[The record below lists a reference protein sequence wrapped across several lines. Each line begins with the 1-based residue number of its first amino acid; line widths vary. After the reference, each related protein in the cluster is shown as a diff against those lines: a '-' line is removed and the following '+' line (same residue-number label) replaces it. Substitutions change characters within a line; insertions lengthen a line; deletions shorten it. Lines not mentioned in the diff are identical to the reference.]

1 MKLFRSLLLAGQLL
15 ATVAAQQWPL
25 HDDGLNDVV
34 QWDHYSLMVNGE
46 RLFFW
51 SGEFHYWRIPVPELW
66 QDIMEKIKAAG
77 FNAFSIYVHWGFHSA
92 AHGELDFESGAHNFT
107 RIFNMAK
114 ELGLYMLVRP
124 GPYINAETTGG
135 GFPGWLLTG
144 DYGTLRNNDTRYT
157 EAWTP
162 YWDAMSKLVAEHSV
176 TNGGNVL
183 LYQIENEYGEQ
194 WTNVSAR
201 TPNETAIA
209 YMELLEASTRQN
221 MVNIPTS
228 FNNPNLGSK
237 AWSLDYDINHVGG
250 DVDLYTLDNY
260 PSCWSCNLAECT
272 STNGFPP
279 DFTTFDYYTNF
290 QEAAPTQ
297 PSILGEFQGGS
308 YNPWGGPQGGCI
320 STTGP
325 DWVNVFYRNNIGNKI
340 AGQNIY
346 MLFGAESRLL
356 TDKYSE
362 TKLLSYFVRAAKDL
376 AKVERAGNGTI
387 ILTGNPDVFAQA
399 LRNVDTGSHF
409 YVAKH
414 TNTTLVSYLTFKLN
428 MTTSLG
434 QLQVPQYAPNI
445 VLNGRQAKI
454 LVADFAAGAERLVY
468 STAEIL
474 TVSIQDNKPI
484 IVFWVPTGESGEF
497 YLKGAKHGQV
507 ARCEGCANVAFH
519 PASEGLIVSFMQ
531 NRGMSVLMFDTGV
544 KAIILD
550 RSTAYAFW
558 QPTISADPN
567 VALNETIL
575 VKGPY
580 LTRTATADN
589 GTITLTGDYNGT
601 TELEVFAPLGT
612 ETAGWS
618 GGGYSHHSWG
628 SQDSPK
634 VMFNGQ
640 AVAVRST
647 RYGSLVGSLSAPN
660 ATIATIQA
668 SIPALTDWKVADGLP
683 ERMAS
688 YNDSGPGWKPA
699 NKTSTLNPW
708 QPETYPVLYADEYG
722 FHTQTILWRAR
733 FTGPATG
740 VYLNVIGGV
749 ASGWSAWLN
758 GVFLGSTLGNVSLSE
773 TNATLSFGNATTTA
787 GENVLF
793 IIQDHMG
800 HDETSGVLNPR
811 GILNAT
817 LLSSP
822 SNSENCT
829 FTSWHV
835 AGQAGG
841 ESNIDPIR
849 GPLNEGGL
857 HAERLGWHLPGF
869 DDSAWESGSPQQG
882 LSAPGAKFYRTNLPL
897 DLPGDV
903 DASLAFELQAPAG
916 AELRAQV
923 YVNGYMFGMN
933 STPSRTPLGT
943 AELTA
948 CIAGKFI
955 PYVGHQVE
963 FPVFPGILDYQ
974 GNNTIGLS
982 VWAQS
987 AGGGSVSVSVKVLG
1001 VYQSSLHPGE
1011 GTEYLRPGWS
1021 SERLLYY

>member
-1 MKLFRSLLLAGQLL
+1 MKFLGSLLLAGQLL
-15 ATVAAQQWPL
+15 VAAVAAQQWPL
-25 HDDGLNDVV
+25 HNDGLNDVV
-34 QWDHYSLMVNGE
+34 QWDHYSLMINGE

-77 FNAFSIYVHWGFHSA
+77 FNAFSIYAHWGFHSA
-92 AHGELDFESGAHNFT
+92 AHGELDFESGAHNFS
-107 RIFNMAK
+107 RIFDMAK

-135 GFPGWLLTG
+135 GYPGWLLTG
-144 DYGTLRNNDTRYT
+144 DYGTLRNNDSRYT

-162 YWDAMSKLVAEHSV
+162 YWDAMSKMVAEHSV
-176 TNGGNVL
+176 TNGGNVI
-183 LYQIENEYGEQ
+183 LYQVENEYGEQ

-221 MVNIPTS
+221 MVDIPTI

-237 AWSLDYDINHVGG
+237 SWSLDYDINHVGG
-250 DVDLYTLDNY
+250 DVDLYGLDNY
-260 PSCWSCNLAECT
+260 PSCWSCNLQECT

-279 DFTTFDYYTNF
+279 PFTTFDYYTNF
-290 QEAAPTQ
+290 QETAPTQ
-297 PSILGEFQGGS
+297 PSILAEFQGGS

-346 MLFGAESRLL
+346 MLFGGTNWGGLPFPLVGTSYDYSAPISESRLL

-376 AKVERAGNGTI
+376 TKVERAGNGT
-387 ILTGNPDVFAQA
+387 TNFTSNPAVFAQA

-409 YVAKH
+409 YVTKH
-414 TNTTLVSYLTFKLN
+414 TNTTLTSYLTFKLN

-454 LVADFAAGAERLVY
+454 LVADFAAGAEKLIY
-468 STAEIL
+468 STAEVL
-474 TVSIQDNKPI
+474 TVSVQDNKPI
-484 IVFWVPTGESGEF
+484 IVFWIPTGESGEF
-497 YLKGAKHGQV
+497 YLKGATHGSV
-507 ARCEGCANVAFH
+507 ARCDGCANVAFH
-519 PASEGLIVSFMQ
+519 PASEGLVVSFMQ
-531 NRGMSVLMFDTGV
+531 NQGMTVLTFNTGV

-550 RSTAYAFW
+550 RTTAYGFW
-558 QPTISADPN
+558 QPTVSADPN
-567 VALNETIL
+567 VTLNETVL
-575 VKGPY
+575 ARGPY
-580 LTRTATADN
+580 LVRTATVDN
-589 GTITLTGDYNGT
+589 GTISLTGDYNGT
-601 TELEVFAPLGT
+601 TELEIFAPLGT

-618 GGGYSHHSWG
+618 GGGYGHHSWG
-628 SQDSPK
+628 GRGSRT
-634 VMFNGQ
+634 VLFNGQ

-647 RYGSLVGSLSAPN
+647 PYGSLVGSLSASN
-660 ATIATIQA
+660 ATVETVQA

-683 ERMAS
+683 ERMAN
-688 YNDSGPGWKPA
+688 YNDSGAGWRLA

-708 QPETYPVLYADEYG
+708 QPQTFPVLYGDEYG
-722 FHTQTILWRAR
+722 FHTQNLLWRGC
-733 FTGPATG
+733 FTGDATG
-740 VYLNVIGGV
+740 VYLDIIGGV

-758 GVFLGSTLGNVSLSE
+758 GVFLGSVLGNVTLSE
-773 TNATLSFGNATTTA
+773 TNATLPFGNATTS

-793 IIQDHMG
+793 VIQDHMG
-800 HDETSGVLNPR
+800 HDETTGVLNPR

-817 LLSSP
+817 LLSSTN
-822 SNSENCT
+822 SNLT
-829 FTSWHV
+829 FTSWKV

-869 DDSAWESGSPQQG
+869 DDSAWPAGTPEQG
-882 LSAPGAKFYRTNLPL
+882 LSEAGAKFYRTNLPL
-897 DLPGDV
+897 DLPTGV
-903 DASLAFELQAPAG
+903 DASLAFELTAPAG
-916 AELRAQV
+916 SELRAQL
-923 YVNGYMFGMN
+923 YVNGYMFG
-933 STPSRTPLGT
+933 
-943 AELTA
+943 
-948 CIAGKFI
+948 KFV
-955 PYVGHQVE
+955 PYIGHQVE
-963 FPVFPGILDYQ
+963 FPVFPGILNYHGD
-974 GNNTIGLS
+974 NTIGLS

-987 AGGGSVSVSVKVLG
+987 GEGARMSVGVSVLG
-1001 VYQSSLHPGE
+1001 VYQSSLEPGA

-1021 SERLLYY
+1021 SDRLVYY

>member
-1 MKLFRSLLLAGQLL
+1 
-15 ATVAAQQWPL
+15 
-25 HDDGLNDVV
+25 
-34 QWDHYSLMVNGE
+34 
-46 RLFFW
+46 
-51 SGEFHYWRIPVPELW
+51 
-66 QDIMEKIKAAG
+66 
-77 FNAFSIYVHWGFHSA
+77 
-92 AHGELDFESGAHNFT
+92 
-107 RIFNMAK
+107 
-114 ELGLYMLVRP
+114 
-124 GPYINAETTGG
+124 
-135 GFPGWLLTG
+135 
-144 DYGTLRNNDTRYT
+144 
-157 EAWTP
+157 
-162 YWDAMSKLVAEHSV
+162 MSKLVAEHSV

-376 AKVERAGNGTI
+376 AKVERAGNGTT

-474 TVSIQDNKPI
+474 TVSIQENKPI

-749 ASGWSAWLN
+749 ASGSSAWLN

-923 YVNGYMFGMN
+923 YVNGYMFG
-933 STPSRTPLGT
+933 
-943 AELTA
+943 
-948 CIAGKFI
+948 KFI

>member
-1 MKLFRSLLLAGQLL
+1 
-15 ATVAAQQWPL
+15 
-25 HDDGLNDVV
+25 
-34 QWDHYSLMVNGE
+34 
-46 RLFFW
+46 
-51 SGEFHYWRIPVPELW
+51 
-66 QDIMEKIKAAG
+66 
-77 FNAFSIYVHWGFHSA
+77 
-92 AHGELDFESGAHNFT
+92 
-107 RIFNMAK
+107 
-114 ELGLYMLVRP
+114 
-124 GPYINAETTGG
+124 
-135 GFPGWLLTG
+135 
-144 DYGTLRNNDTRYT
+144 
-157 EAWTP
+157 
-162 YWDAMSKLVAEHSV
+162 
-176 TNGGNVL
+176 
-183 LYQIENEYGEQ
+183 
-194 WTNVSAR
+194 
-201 TPNETAIA
+201 
-209 YMELLEASTRQN
+209 
-221 MVNIPTS
+221 
-228 FNNPNLGSK
+228 
-237 AWSLDYDINHVGG
+237 
-250 DVDLYTLDNY
+250 
-260 PSCWSCNLAECT
+260 
-272 STNGFPP
+272 
-279 DFTTFDYYTNF
+279 
-290 QEAAPTQ
+290 
-297 PSILGEFQGGS
+297 
-308 YNPWGGPQGGCI
+308 
-320 STTGP
+320 
-325 DWVNVFYRNNIGNKI
+325 
-340 AGQNIY
+340 
-346 MLFGAESRLL
+346 
-356 TDKYSE
+356 
-362 TKLLSYFVRAAKDL
+362 
-376 AKVERAGNGTI
+376 
-387 ILTGNPDVFAQA
+387 
-399 LRNVDTGSHF
+399 
-409 YVAKH
+409 
-414 TNTTLVSYLTFKLN
+414 
-428 MTTSLG
+428 
-434 QLQVPQYAPNI
+434 
-445 VLNGRQAKI
+445 
-454 LVADFAAGAERLVY
+454 
-468 STAEIL
+468 
-474 TVSIQDNKPI
+474 
-484 IVFWVPTGESGEF
+484 
-497 YLKGAKHGQV
+497 
-507 ARCEGCANVAFH
+507 
-519 PASEGLIVSFMQ
+519 
-531 NRGMSVLMFDTGV
+531 
-544 KAIILD
+544 
-550 RSTAYAFW
+550 
-558 QPTISADPN
+558 
-567 VALNETIL
+567 
-575 VKGPY
+575 
-580 LTRTATADN
+580 
-589 GTITLTGDYNGT
+589 LTGDYNGT